1 MNNTAIENLDFINEN
16 DTSSDASHFNTSNVT
31 DMSYMFS
38 GCSSLGKYDFTR
50 TFEDTFQTIKA
61 QNMSHMFENTAITS
75 VDFGDGFLSVYE
87 LTNSN
92 HMFSGCSLLEDVN
105 LDRSS
110 EMGLVATIVN
120 AMYMF
125 ENCPSIE
132 KINLENFNVSRELIP
147 EDETDPN
154 SEMVASVY
162 NMFVNTD
169 ESGNVSANSKI
180 NEFTIGRD

>member
-1 MNNTAIENLDFINEN
+1 MNNTAIKNIDFINEN
-16 DTSSDASHFNTSNVT
+16 DASLDESHFKTSNVT

-38 GCSSLGKYDFTR
+38 GCSSLEKYDFTR
-50 TFEDTFQTIKA
+50 KLEDTFQTIKA
-61 QNMSHMFENTAITS
+61 QNMSHMFENTALTS
-75 VDFGDGFLSVYE
+75 VNFKDGFLSVYE

-110 EMGLVATIVN
+110 EMGLVATVVN

-154 SEMVASVY
+154 AEMVASVY
-162 NMFVNTD
+162 NMFANVD
-169 ESGNVSANSKI
+169 EAGNVTDNSNI